1 MGILLNYVN
10 NVSYFMV
17 ESMSLVYSVSL
28 EWRVQ
33 IVISNGIAFISNI
46 ADVMMGNKLYI
57 MKDIENISNLKTK
70 ENENFKI
77 LINNYILKEYYVFNN
92 TANGRILKENE
103 FTFFIKTLLLNLEIL
118 LIGSQKL
125 IYEYVNYF
133 THLFNWYNNFKILI
147 DKSIINTNIKEELY
161 YNISLELLSDIQNE
175 YNKSLWWTIH
185 HFKIL
190 DKDVY
195 IHIMKN
201 YFKTFKQNPYRIS
214 INLINLYKEYPQINL
229 LSYGLNYDINI
240 STHNKYI
247 ISGLN
252 TDILSSRNNFLNGEN
267 QIKNID
273 QKQYFISK
281 DGSVLTSSMKKR
293 IIRKQDL
300 VFRNRIQ
307 TFIDRDWE
315 NSENYIQKTFTLR
328 RLRLLNN
335 KYFNFQFL
343 NDSILVYPWSN
354 FNLKLDIYRP
364 SNWSWNGW
372 TPTFEKWTLV
382 KTIYQPDRFFR
393 FIQSIARYLAGTKE
407 HVVYPH
413 KISQIIKGKA
423 EFLKMKSI
431 SDLDNMWISKDT
443 KESALNLHR
452 LRKLYGGYTYWWAWH
467 QDRNYIYNDLNLTRR
482 EFKQLY
488 YSPKLPKKIN
498 RLIAGYYGIFYATP
512 MIIDVKLNME
522 NFWENIGKFK
532 VAALTKDGL
541 NPNVGASEIERQIE
555 EIEEMYKPN
564 SDYLRRVK
572 EFKEFKARG
581 NKFAPKKI
589 ALEDINFDDV
599 MYDTTLDEAKGIV
612 KVKDKFRKTFLR
624 QKFENIYVNAF
635 NKTFSKESKEYEQAL
650 EMRRIRAEKDPLGIL
665 ARYNKQVY
673 KINFLTTMPEITT
686 KKAVVNKNRLPQA
699 YLPALKFKTELGE
712 KTWKFLKRRN
722 VRKYY
727 GKPVFRDIE
736 WSRFGGL
743 KWFYIKGYEEFHG
756 NIAMNFTRKSF
767 KTFLVSNDVW
777 LKLDFLKK
785 KELIKK
791 FKPAPKKVRFD
802 LMYTGVVIKKP
813 SVSKI
818 FGKFVK
824 VENLVNY
831 YKNYENYANSQLK
844 PNILDNVY
852 YRNWLFYK
860 KKYMYLARGNVWDK
874 NWIQEAKN
882 VASPDVLAKAPK
894 KLKILK
900 NFKRFRH
907 QDLIQMTIKYNT
919 PIRYKKVPVSWY
931 TMVNYKRRG
940 DTDLRYY
947 VLNKMFEYY
956 FYPEVSKKLK
966 KVPLKHGDI
975 IFELN
980 ISKKDLILKKL
991 SEGTKYNYDVKMKYN
1006 VYKTLIRRHFE
1017 KRLLNSKNMAFS
1029 SFKIMRGF
1037 LMHKFSLN
1045 LWSNTSYLA
1054 SMDYIRKNSAMWES
1068 FYYTNI
1074 ESITEPLNLN
1084 IIHKN
1089 FYGKHLK
1096 DGFNRF
1102 LQADA
1107 NLITDKVLPNKRS
1120 FLIKKAYIKNLIYVY
1135 EKEDKPIINYIL
1147 YIIKKEE
1154 IKIIHKFV
1162 INTIYFIWED
1172 VSNFLIKVLNF
1183 YKLIAEFFLE
1193 LIQQELLKFREARRL
1208 RNYLNQHPQY
1218 ITNMIIYMIIATLFF
1233 IYTIICIFLI
1243 LIIKTFLPKNLIY
1256 GKLFNKDIKNNV
1268 DLYHKTNDDIENI
1281 RFKNTENFIKTISE
1295 LEEIMEIDFNR
1306 DLIHNQ
1312 IRRQQKKNIKN
1323 IDINDITSDY
1333 LRKLELSAQLKKNKK
1348 LYIKKNFFDPEQKYV
1363 YSWENKDFNLLEEIK
1378 KAKNSKKFIPLEDKR
1393 FLKKR
1398 IYINKFE
1405 ENKINDLK
1413 EKYIVFYKNFIFEKN
1428 LEKWEDNTKRRL
1440 EFNFN
1445 KEEKGIVRLLL
1456 TDLWRAFLDRRFN
1469 HNRILF
1475 WDDPDVEDTS
1485 RINYMFAVYKPF
1497 FNIFFI
1503 IRFTLASL
1511 KLWDYNYWIS
1521 KWNQYVRFG
1530 IHAKINYKDIRGRLE
1545 KEWSIEWYK
1554 DETDYGKIYF
1564 KDFIK
1569 IINKYEDIKKT
1580 PLNQEVVTH
1589 KKAREAILRKI
1600 IRLNLEEDKFKQIK
1614 HYLSHMEIIEQDRIN
1629 GSFEDKFRNIALN
1642 LIVDIDKIGPHKWAE
1657 QELRY
1662 KYRNEVYKQK
1672 LKIEHEEY
1680 EVLKQSYTSR
1690 VKRDIDDKEKT
1701 LQTLHWR
1708 DDRKIKLIMQQK
1720 IDAIKYE
1727 RSIREYNYHNKIIDA
1742 GLDAKEKVFYES
1754 IKKYN
1759 EELSEEYANIKE
1771 EEKKKILEENLYERK
1786 TRKLFGIIDEN
1797 YIYFRWFTTMGARF
1811 NYLFVLIVGIF
1822 VGWWDNIKRIR
1833 KNEYSFTSLF
1843 LIMKTDL
1850 FKYIYKIYW
1859 EYLIIFNQNKA
1870 WKKLGFSIKEILKFA
1885 VILTPIFF
1893 YSTFLYSIF
1902 ILYFLLF
1909 IVLVTLPKKIY
1920 VKVKEKIKKK
1930 IQKTIIQKII
1940 NIIKIVLN
1948 YFRFIWK
1955 IINFLF
1961 KDLDTGDT
1969 LWSQLYKKFYK
1980 FCAFMQYNIYMLKGA
1995 FILGYTNSND
2005 KKIKNGLQSVF
2016 KWFKLKYAAYLEQ
2029 KKEKKKNFSWLSLKR
2044 WMRKVHKIKIDWSF
2058 KLDFIIAILPFRF
2071 FLGRL
2076 FANFAHLANKMC
2088 KLVFNI
2094 EKDEFFKIARAN
2106 IVLLK
2111 EYIDDIKELIF
2122 RLKGAKTK
2130 HIIILFF
2137 KIIWN
2142 ILILPFKFI
2151 INHQKTKYIKNYKE
2165 GIQGFRDN
2173 PMYLIIDN
2181 PKRKNNWKVKLHK
2194 ILMEQEISYYLREQ
2208 LDLHNTLIDIFFMFK
2223 IHEVKWTNKNYYQDY
2238 FWRKWY
2244 WKYKKTKEFVLNFL
2258 IDLAVKIE
2266 ENYASFEENI
2276 ETKNW
2281 SLWERCKYAYYT
2293 YRLYKHGMSR
2303 KSQERKSRDIF
2314 FYNKAK
2320 DRRKI
2325 MRTYFIKGMINWL
2338 TYITINKVIFTK
2350 IRTKNIKY
2358 KYIKYKYKLKDIE
2371 KKIYL
2376 NSNNVHITEHLKNT
2390 PPQLWSLIIMYEIY
2404 YKTLLRYRYE
2414 DRNYPINWEENLD
2427 LELRK
2432 DYKWRLAAPQHIY
2445 EIPFYDRR
2453 FIAADI
2459 NNFEFIDFVET
2470 LATEPYDPLLRWI
2483 IFLLEYGM
2491 AKEDLISAGNAIWL
2505 EGDDDEG
2512 VWADISLTHL
2522 LTFNNKLNEYKYEIK
2537 DFSRLIKG
2545 LDILKISEHSF
2556 QREKWKHY
2564 EMKFKEI
2571 SEQILLENDYILK
2584 DILQERRKIRAKML
2598 HKALARNRFKTKYEL
2613 DEEAAKDQQ
2622 REFFFK
2628 KKREFFEELLIEEFW
2643 DWQADYDEGAVED
2656 RYFNSRDLAS
2666 KTNDAH
2672 LFEEYFLAT
2681 GKRLDYDYLLD
2692 HIVLKSFDQTMEE
2705 IHYFLTF
2712 KVWKILEKPLKKNK
2726 KKIMEI
2732 NYKNL
2737 NLSNEM
2743 LSRINNNEHIVTRVR
2758 WHLNLKT
2765 GKEIP
2770 EEYNDYK
2777 YKKLEW
2783 ESAKHEALYGFMES
2797 NILGEYLESGEFY
2810 TYETKIEFNDDAVKF
2825 KRPPK
2830 YFHGQVLLRN
2840 WLYTIIRRDKTLQ
2853 NIRKKSIKRKRKLP
2867 LNIAYINNIK
2877 WTWEQWLIY
2886 ADVDTEN
2893 ELLNK
2898 NTIILNERFYLWN
2911 LKRVPIR
2918 VKLPVSLTVDID
2930 DMKDYIADKSNYMS
2944 FMDHRHMM
2952 MLSNIAP
2959 MLKQSLIWEDCKRM
2973 LEKKFD
2979 KNIQDLILWIFTA
2992 EALNREV
2999 TKIKHDYQF
3008 VLKNFVQNYGI
3019 FHKLYFLGMPQYT
3032 WDLIRYHQAWWGR
3045 DEFPYDRYYQLKQIE
3060 FLNHDPAAKR
3070 IVQSLYKL
3078 FLEKYSPVSFVYFFK
3093 YQYYTGFLYNVYGIL
3108 SISALIWT
3116 IKVLMYNPGEYIS
3129 ENYML
3134 FTPMLL
3140 TVAFWYLRRCLK
3152 TIRDIKQGG
3161 EIYLYRHRTS
3171 NVFSRSDLAGRKYRM
3186 EEKKKEW
3193 TEHFYDPDKIQ
3204 ELFPEGIHS
3213 ISTDINP
3220 NWWRYHSHLN
3230 KYDAIY
3236 QYKHMLIWTGAA
3248 AIYFGASYWTDYG
3261 FKHRNSKWLWDYY
3274 RYDADLVK
3282 ELREKGIIAESIR
3295 APQSYKDR
3303 QWFIDSWTRLEN
3315 GGNWY
3320 SRWYENYYRK
3330 RWGLPKKVLDYGHD
3344 WQKISNVDAA
3354 IVIEKNR
3361 YHFPGA
3367 VADVNWIRFSRLI
3380 ESYNRLPDELKNFK
3394 EVIKLKFRQTR
3405 LQKRR
3410 ARKFKIYERNWKRK
3424 KFKRIFEEVRLR
3436 RFERDKEITNWEILR
3451 DTLKSIKMEYIE
3463 LFKKLYFRDRYITKF
3478 HPLKK
3483 WAEFLFW
3490 VQDNTGF
3497 DTTGNIYARFLL
3509 DAKKKTKVLI
3519 KTDLWRYKSQQDW
3532 EMQKLVDYVD
3542 LFKYIKSQQIKRN
3555 YDILVS
3561 KSRCFYKGEKM
3572 DIRALLSIS
3581 EKEIHHA
3588 SFRMF
3593 FLKSKQLVTWDK
3605 MQRKTKKYYVNDNVK
3620 ELFINKCKMEIRK
3633 LNKDI
3638 ESIYFMIERTT
3649 WILPKDLVAW
3659 TFGYSKKVKKINFLK
3674 FRLKQIKEI
3683 DKLKKIYAN
3692 RVVKLKRYENYLKDL
3707 SKRPQVDER
3716 NEYRYNILV
3725 NLVKERKD
3733 LWIFIKDFFS
3743 EISLSDLFSVSIKVL
3758 SRIFE

>member
-1 MGILLNYVN
+1 MNVLNVLNIMMSVFYWLLDTIT
-10 NVSYFMV
+10 
-17 ESMSLVYSVSL
+17 MSTDK
-28 EWRVQ
+28 
-33 IVISNGIAFISNI
+33 ISNI
-46 ADVMMGNKLYI
+46 VDIMMGKNLYI
-57 MKDIENISNLKTK
+57 MKEIEKIGDLKIK

-77 LINNYILKEYYVFNN
+77 LINNYILKEYYVFNH

-175 YNKSLWWTIH
+175 YNKSLWWTVH
-185 HFKIL
+185 NFKIL

-201 YFKTFKQNPYRIS
+201 YFKTFKQNPYKIS

-247 ISGLN
+247 ISALN
-252 TDILSSRNNFLNGEN
+252 TDILSSRTNFLNGEN

-281 DGSVLTSSMKKR
+281 DGSVLTSSMRKK

-300 VFRNRIQ
+300 TFRNHIQ
-307 TFIDRDWE
+307 KFIDRDWE

-343 NDSILVYPWSN
+343 NDSILVYPWTN
-354 FNLKLDIYRP
+354 FKLKFDIYRP
-364 SNWSWNGW
+364 SDWYWDTWFFTFRNWKHV
-372 TPTFEKWTLV
+372 T
-382 KTIYQPDRFFR
+382 TIHEPDYFFR
-393 FIQSIARYLAGTKE
+393 FIQSIARYLAGTKD
-407 HVVYPH
+407 HVDPS

-423 EFLKMKSI
+423 EFLKMKNI
-431 SDLDNMWISKDT
+431 LDLDNMWINDDAR
-443 KESALNLHR
+443 EGALNLHR

-467 QDRNYIYNDLNLTRR
+467 QDRNYIYNNLNLSAA
-482 EFKQLY
+482 EFKKLY
-488 YSPKLPKKIN
+488 YEPKLPKKVYKW
-498 RLIAGYYGIFYATP
+498 IAGYYGIFYATP

-532 VAALTKDGL
+532 IAALTKNALTPGFS
-541 NPNVGASEIERQIE
+541 PTAIQEQIE
-555 EIEEMYKPN
+555 ELEEMYKPN
-564 SDYLRRVK
+564 SDYLRKVK

-599 MYDTTLDEAKGIV
+599 MYDTTLDEAKGKVIV
-612 KVKDKFRKTFLR
+612 NDKFRKTFMR

-635 NKTFSKESKEYEQAL
+635 NRTFSPESKEYEKAL

-699 YLPALKFKTELGE
+699 YLPALKFKSELGE
-712 KTWKFLKRRN
+712 KTWKFLKRKN

-727 GKPVFRDIE
+727 GKPIFRDIE
-736 WSRFGGL
+736 WWRFGGL
-743 KWFYIKGYEEFHG
+743 KWVYKKGYEEVHG
-756 NIAMNFTRKSF
+756 NIAMNLTKKSF
-767 KTFLVSNDVW
+767 KTFLISNDVW
-777 LKLDFLKK
+777 LKFDFLKK
-785 KELIKK
+785 KDLIKK

-802 LMYTGVVIKKP
+802 LMHTGVVIKKP
-813 SVSKI
+813 SVRKI

-831 YKNYENYANSQLK
+831 YKTFEKYAKSQLRASA
-844 PNILDNVY
+844 LDNIY
-852 YRNWLFYK
+852 YRNLLFYK
-860 KKYMYLARGNVWDK
+860 TKYRYIATGNIWDK
-874 NWIQEAKN
+874 TWLQEAKN
-882 VASPDVLAKAPK
+882 NASYAVLDKAPK
-894 KLKILK
+894 KLKFLK
-900 NFKRFRH
+900 NFRRFKH
-907 QDLIQMTIKYNT
+907 QDLIQLTIKYNT

-947 VLNKMFEYY
+947 VMNKMFQYY

-966 KVPLKHGDI
+966 KVPFKHGDI

-991 SEGTKYNYDVKMKYN
+991 SEGTKYNYDLKMKHN
-1006 VYKTLIRRHFE
+1006 VYKTLIRRNFE

-1037 LMHKFSLN
+1037 IMHMFSLN
-1045 LWSNTSYLA
+1045 IWSNTSYLA
-1054 SMDYIRKNSAMWES
+1054 SMDYIRKNSSMWES

-1107 NLITDKVLPNKRS
+1107 NLITDRVLPNKRS
-1120 FLIKKAYIKNLIYVY
+1120 FLIKKSYIKNLIYVY

-1154 IKIIHKFV
+1154 IKIIHKFI
-1162 INTIYFIWED
+1162 INTIYIIWED
-1172 VSNFLIKVLNF
+1172 FYNFLIKVLNF
-1183 YKLIAEFFLE
+1183 YKLIVEFFLE
-1193 LIQQELLKFREARRL
+1193 LIEQELLKFREARRL
-1208 RNYLNQHPQY
+1208 RNYLRQHPQY
-1218 ITNMIIYMIIATLFF
+1218 VTNMIIYMTIATLFF

-1256 GKLFNKDIKNNV
+1256 GKLFNKDNIKDDT
-1268 DLYHKTNDDIENI
+1268 DLYHKTNNDIENI
-1281 RFKNTENFIKTISE
+1281 RLKNTENFIKTISE
-1295 LEEIMEIDFNR
+1295 LEDIMEIDFNR
-1306 DLIHNQ
+1306 DIIHKQ
-1312 IRRQQKKNIKN
+1312 IISKQKDNINN
-1323 IDINDITSDY
+1323 IDINDITVDN
-1333 LRKLELSAQLKKNKK
+1333 LKKLELYLQLKRNKK

-1378 KAKNSKKFIPLEDKR
+1378 KAKKLKKFTPLEDKR

-1405 ENKINDLK
+1405 ENKVNDLK
-1413 EKYIVFYKNFIFEKN
+1413 EKYIVFYKTFIFEKN
-1428 LEKWEDNTKRRL
+1428 LEKWENNTKRRL

-1445 KEEKGIVRLLL
+1445 KTEKGIVRLLL

-1545 KEWSIEWYK
+1545 KEWSIEWFK

-1569 IINKYEDIKKT
+1569 IINKYEDIKNT
-1580 PLNQEVVTH
+1580 PLNPEVVTN
-1589 KKAREAILRKI
+1589 KKAREAILARI
-1600 IRLNLEEDKFKQIK
+1600 IRLTLEEDKFKQIEN
-1614 HYLSHMEIIEQDRIN
+1614 YLSHINRIEQDRIN

-1657 QELRY
+1657 QELRF
-1662 KYRNEVYKQK
+1662 KYREEVYKQK

-1690 VKRDIDDKEKT
+1690 VKRDLDDKEKT
-1701 LQTLHWR
+1701 LQTIHWR

-1727 RSIREYNYHNKIIDA
+1727 KSIREYNYHNKIIDA
-1742 GLDAKEKVFYES
+1742 GLDAKEKVFYEA

-1759 EELSEEYANIKE
+1759 EELSEEYAKIKE
-1771 EEKKKILEENLYERK
+1771 EEKKKILEENIYERK
-1786 TRKLFGIIDEN
+1786 TRKLFGIINEN

-1822 VGWWDNIKRIR
+1822 VGWWDNIKRVR
-1833 KNEYSFTSLF
+1833 KNEYSLTSLF

-1920 VKVKEKIKKK
+1920 IKVKEKVKEK

-1948 YFRFIWK
+1948 YFIFIWK

-1995 FILGYTNSND
+1995 FILGYTNSNE
-2005 KKIKNGLQSVF
+2005 KKIKNGLKSIF
-2016 KWFKLKYAAYLEQ
+2016 KWLQLKYASYLEQ
-2029 KKEKKKNFSWLSLKR
+2029 KKEKKNKFSLKR
-2044 WMRKVHKIKIDWSF
+2044 WLIKVHKIKIDWAF
-2058 KLDFIIAILPFRF
+2058 KIDIIIAF
-2071 FLGRL
+2071 FPLKYYFARL
-2076 FANFAHLANKMC
+2076 YVKYAYKVNNMFKRIFKM
-2088 KLVFNI
+2088 
-2094 EKDEFFKIARAN
+2094 EKDEFFRIVRTN
-2106 IVLLK
+2106 VVLLK
-2111 EYIDDIKELIF
+2111 EYIDDIKELISK
-2122 RLKGAKTK
+2122 LKGAKFK
-2130 HIIILFF
+2130 QIIILVS
-2137 KIIWN
+2137 KITWN
-2142 ILILPFKFI
+2142 ILILPFKFV
-2151 INHQKTKYIKNYKE
+2151 INHQKTKYIKNYKQ

-2244 WKYKKTKEFVLNFL
+2244 WKYKKTKELVLNFL

-2293 YRLYKHGMSR
+2293 YKLYKHGMSR
-2303 KSQERKSRDIF
+2303 KSQEKKSRDIF

-2338 TYITINKVIFTK
+2338 TYITINQVMFTK
-2350 IRTKNIKY
+2350 IHDLKSKKIRY
-2358 KYIKYKYKLKDIE
+2358 KYMKYNYKLKDI
-2371 KKIYL
+2371 KNKVYL
-2376 NSNNVHITEHLKNT
+2376 NSNNVHLTDNLKNT

-2427 LELRK
+2427 LERRK
-2432 DYKWRLAAPQHIY
+2432 DYKWRLAAPEHIY

-2491 AKEDLISAGNAIWL
+2491 AKEDLISAGNVIWL

-2556 QREKWKHY
+2556 QREKVKHY

-2571 SEQILLENDYILK
+2571 SEEILLANENILQG
-2584 DILQERRKIRAKML
+2584 ILQERRKIRAKML

-2613 DEEAAKDQQ
+2613 DEEAAKTQQ

-2656 RYFNSRDLAS
+2656 RYFNTKDLSSQTA
-2666 KTNDAH
+2666 NAH
-2672 LFEEYFLAT
+2672 IFDEYFLIN
-2681 GKRLDYDYLLD
+2681 REQLEHDYLLD

-2726 KKIMEI
+2726 KKILEI
-2732 NYKNL
+2732 NYKHL
-2737 NLSNEM
+2737 NISDEI
-2743 LSRINNNEHIVTRVR
+2743 LSRINNKEHIVSKVR
-2758 WHLNLKT
+2758 WHLNFKT
-2765 GKEIP
+2765 QKEEP
-2770 EEYNDYK
+2770 EEYYDYK

-2797 NILGEYLESGEFY
+2797 NVLGEYAEAGEFY
-2810 TYETKIEFNDDAVKF
+2810 TYETKIEFNDDAVRF

-2830 YFHGQVLLRN
+2830 YFHGQKLLRQ
-2840 WLYTIIRRDKTLQ
+2840 WLYQVARRDKTLE
-2853 NIRKKSIKRKRKLP
+2853 NIKKKSIKRKRKLP

-2893 ELLNK
+2893 ELLNR

-2918 VKLPVSLTVDID
+2918 VKLPVSLTVDIE

-2959 MLKQSLIWEDCKRM
+2959 MLKQSLIWEDAKRM

-3008 VLKNFVQNYGI
+3008 VLKNFVRNYGI

-3032 WDLIRYHQAWWGR
+3032 WDLIRYHEAWWGR
-3045 DEFPYDRYYQLKQIE
+3045 DEFPYDKYYQLKQVE

-3093 YQYYTGFLYNVYGIL
+3093 YQYSAGFLYKVYGIL
-3108 SISALIWT
+3108 SFSCLIWT
-3116 IKVLMYNPGEYIS
+3116 IKVLMYNPGEYIAD
-3129 ENYML
+3129 NYML

-3140 TVAFWYLRRCLK
+3140 TVAFWYLRWCLK

-3161 EIYLYRHRTS
+3161 EIYLYKHRTS
-3171 NVFSRSDLAGRKYRM
+3171 YTFSRIDLSNRKSRM
-3186 EEKKKEW
+3186 EEKKREW
-3193 TEHFYDPDKIQ
+3193 TEHFYDADKIQ

-3220 NWWRYHSHLN
+3220 NWWRYHSHKN
-3230 KYDAIY
+3230 KYDAMF
-3236 QYKHMLIWTGAA
+3236 QYGHMLVWTCAGGL
-3248 AIYFGASYWTDYG
+3248 YFASSYWTDYG

-3282 ELREKGIIAESIR
+3282 ELRAKGIIAESIR

-3330 RWGLPKKVLDYGHD
+3330 KWGLPKKPLDYGHD
-3344 WQKISNVDAA
+3344 WQKISNVDAS
-3354 IVIEKNR
+3354 IVIEKDR

-3380 ESYNRLPDELKNFK
+3380 ESYNRLPDELKNFR
-3394 EVIKLKFRQTR
+3394 EVIKIKFRQTR
-3405 LQKRR
+3405 LQKKRS
-3410 ARKFKIYERNWKRK
+3410 RKFRIYEQNWKRK
-3424 KFKRIFEEVRLR
+3424 KFRRIFDEVRLR
-3436 RFERDKEITNWEILR
+3436 RFERDKEITNWEILK
-3451 DTLKSIKMEYIE
+3451 DTIKSIKMEYVE

-3509 DAKKKTKVLI
+3509 NAKKETKALI
-3519 KTDLWRYKSQQDW
+3519 KEDLWRYKSQQDSK
-3532 EMQKLVDYVD
+3532 MQEWVDYVD
-3542 LFKYIKSQQIKRN
+3542 VVKYIRSQDIKRAF
-3555 YDILVS
+3555 DIRVS

-3572 DIRALLSIS
+3572 DVRALLTVS
-3581 EKEIHHA
+3581 EQEIHHA

-3593 FLKSKQLVTWDK
+3593 FLKSKQIVTFDK
-3605 MQRKTKKYYVNDNVK
+3605 LLEGKKHYVSNKKNLEFKNRWKGEIKKLNDSIEYIYYFSQRAMIPRVKDRLGWLLGYFDKLHKLKYYK
-3620 ELFINKCKMEIRK
+3620 LRLRK
-3633 LNKDI
+3633 LNQ
-3638 ESIYFMIERTT
+3638 M
-3649 WILPKDLVAW
+3649 
-3659 TFGYSKKVKKINFLK
+3659 
-3674 FRLKQIKEI
+3674 
-3683 DKLKKIYAN
+3683 DKLKKIYEKRAI
-3692 RVVKLKRYENYLKDL
+3692 KLRRYDNYLKNV
-3707 SKRPQVDER
+3707 SKKPQIEDH

-3733 LWIFIKDFFS
+3733 LWIFIRDFFS
-3743 EISLSDLFSVSIKVL
+3743 EISWSDLFSVSIKVL